1 MNAMK
6 TLVTAFLI
14 GVAMGGSA
22 FAATITNK
30 DAQSHI
36 LIVTEGGSKMEVAVD
51 AGASVTICPGGCFV
65 VMPSGDREALAGS
78 EQIDIVNGT
87 AVIK

>member
-1 MNAMK
+1 MK
-6 TLVTAFLI
+6 KLISTLLI
-14 GVAMGGSA
+14 GLAMTGGA
-22 FAATITNK
+22 FAASITNK
-30 DAQSHI
+30 DAQSHV
-36 LIVTEGGSKMEVAVD
+36 LIVTEGGSKMEVAVE

-78 EQIDIVNGT
+78 EQIDIVNGS